1 MDADGDDE
9 GCRILNEV
17 LQKNGDNVA
26 KFIGDHHCKTLL
38 VERAL
43 VGKDD
48 DEEGADSAAA
58 AGSREP
64 SAEKSIISYQISVNV
79 QFSSPRMSSVVF
91 VKKGGVLEA
100 EKSIAGRDS

>member
-48 DEEGADSAAA
+48 DEEGEEGVEVHVKCEAPLDVRR
-58 AGSREP
+58 G
-64 SAEKSIISYQISVNV
+64 AERRR
-79 QFSSPRMSSVVF
+79 PRS
-91 VKKGGVLEA
+91 
-100 EKSIAGRDS
+100 